1 MDFIKGLFE
10 SEFSRYLIIMVGF
23 HLVLGMFGIGCCG
36 SKKRKKNKDDMNTD
50 ENNKSCH

>member
-10 SEFSRYLIIMVGF
+10 SGFSRYLIIMVGF
-23 HLVLGMFGIGCCG
+23 HLVLGLFGIGCCRN
-36 SKKRKKNKDDMNTD
+36 KKSKKNKDDMNRD